1 MGSCNKKCT
10 RCREDIE
17 AVFAILQ
24 NSFFFFFVSA
34 YSDKN
39 ILLEKKAGT
48 GFHRIRKITARI
60 RKMMISH
67 FPIVH
72 AILPINPRVTSITA
86 IMRNRIPSAKSQS
99 RILYH
104 HLMPV
109 HYPGFYNLR

>member
-10 RCREDIE
+10 RCQEDIE

-24 NSFFFFFVSA
+24 NSFFFFSYLPIPIKIF
-34 YSDKN
+34 D
-39 ILLEKKAGT
+39 LKKMREQDFT
-48 GFHRIRKITARI
+48 DQEITARM
-60 RKMMISH
+60 RKMIIIH

-72 AILPINPRVTSITA
+72 AILPIIPKIMSITT

-99 RILYH
+99 RTLSH
-104 HLMPV
+104 FWMSV